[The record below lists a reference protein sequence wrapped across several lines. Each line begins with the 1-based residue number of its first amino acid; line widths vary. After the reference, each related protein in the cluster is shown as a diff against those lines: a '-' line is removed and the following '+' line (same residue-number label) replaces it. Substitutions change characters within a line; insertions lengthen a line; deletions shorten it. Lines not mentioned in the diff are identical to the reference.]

1 MLHMAQ
7 IGISDFEHDI
17 DRLTMSLNLFGFAE
31 TERYQTQE
39 TKKIEEHI
47 NRVVKILHKGIE
59 ERHPFLAF
67 ELEKH
72 CINFESAFFAT
83 NSQEQK
89 RYDKQ
94 LSELQSAK
102 ASARLVFDPEAYR
115 QHVLDAY
122 GPHRK
127 IMFPP
132 AGEACVTVLQKQIQQ
147 LARPKTGIIS
157 PTIKEFYSA
166 RQANLRVAREACI
179 EAQCKALGLPV
190 PKRKQAERSLEK

>member
-1 MLHMAQ
+1 MAQ
-7 IGISDFEHDI
+7 VGIMDYEI
-17 DRLTMSLNLFGFAE
+17 EQKKLTKALTLFGFSETDRYSSAE
-31 TERYQTQE
+31 TKR
-39 TKKIEEHI
+39 IEKNI
-47 NRVVKILHKGIE
+47 NRAIKVLENAQKDRSPFFSIE
-59 ERHPFLAF
+59 V
-67 ELEKH
+67 EKQ
-72 CINFESAFFAT
+72 CINFEYSFFAV
-83 NSQEQK
+83 NAQEQK

-94 LSELQSAK
+94 LSELQSAI

-132 AGEACVTVLQKQIQQ
+132 AGETCVTVLQKQIQQ

-157 PTIKEFYSA
+157 PTLKEFYSA
-166 RQANLRVAREACI
+166 RQANLRIAREACI

-190 PKRKQAERSLEK
+190 PKRKQVDRSLEK

>member
-1 MLHMAQ
+1 MALIGMLDYKIQKDLTRALNTFGLKE
-7 IGISDFEHDI
+7 IGRYSSRSTKEIEKYIVRATDA
-17 DRLTMSLNLFGFAE
+17 LNSSVEL
-31 TERYQTQE
+31 
-39 TKKIEEHI
+39 KS
-47 NRVVKILHKGIE
+47 
-59 ERHPFLAF
+59 PFF
-67 ELEKH
+67 SIELEKL
-72 CINFESAFFAT
+72 CINFEIAFFST
-83 NSQEQK
+83 NAQEQK

-190 PKRKQAERSLEK
+190 PKRKQTERSLEK

>member
-1 MLHMAQ
+1 MVQ
-7 IGISDFEHDI
+7 IGMLDFEHEI

-39 TKKIEEHI
+39 TKKIEEYI
-47 NRVVKILHKGIE
+47 NAVIKILHKGIE
-59 ERHPFLAF
+59 ERSPFLSL

-72 CINFESAFFAT
+72 CINFESAFFSA
-83 NSQEQK
+83 NAQEQK

-102 ASARLVFDPEAYR
+102 ASARLVFEPEAYR
-115 QHVLDAY
+115 QHVEDAY

-132 AGEACVTVLQKQIQQ
+132 AGEAYVTVLQKQIQQ

-157 PTIKEFYSA
+157 PTIKAFYSA

-179 EAQCKALGLPV
+179 EAQCKALGLPM
-190 PKRKQAERSLEK
+190 PKQKQAGLGLEK

>member
-1 MLHMAQ
+1 MAQ
-7 IGISDFEHDI
+7 TGILDYEI
-17 DRLTMSLNLFGFAE
+17 EQKKLAKVLNLFGFSETDRYSSSEAE
-31 TERYQTQE
+31 
-39 TKKIEEHI
+39 KIERNLKRAI
-47 NRVVKILHKGIE
+47 AV
-59 ERHPFLAF
+59 
-67 ELEKH
+67 LEKAQEEKSPFFSIEIEKQ
-72 CINFESAFFAT
+72 CVNFEYSFFAT
-83 NSQEQK
+83 NAQEQK

-102 ASARLVFDPEAYR
+102 ASARLVFDSEAYR

-127 IMFPP
+127 IKFPP
-132 AGEACVTVLQKQIQQ
+132 SGEACVTVLQKQIQQ

-157 PTIKEFYSA
+157 PTIKDFYSA

>member
-1 MLHMAQ
+1 MAQ
-7 IGISDFEHDI
+7 TGILDYEI
-17 DRLTMSLNLFGFAE
+17 EQKKLAKVLNLFGFSETDRYSSSEAE
-31 TERYQTQE
+31 
-39 TKKIEEHI
+39 KIERNLKRAI
-47 NRVVKILHKGIE
+47 AV
-59 ERHPFLAF
+59 
-67 ELEKH
+67 LEKAQEEKSPFFSIEIEKQ
-72 CINFESAFFAT
+72 CVNFEYSFFAT
-83 NSQEQK
+83 NAQEQK

-115 QHVLDAY
+115 QHVLDTY

-132 AGEACVTVLQKQIQQ
+132 SGEACVTVLQKQIQQ

-157 PTIKEFYSA
+157 PTIKDFYSA
-166 RQANLRVAREACI
+166 RQTNLRVAREACI

-190 PKRKQAERSLEK
+190 PKRKQAERSLGK

>member
-1 MLHMAQ
+1 M
-7 IGISDFEHDI
+7 
-17 DRLTMSLNLFGFAE
+17 
-31 TERYQTQE
+31 
-39 TKKIEEHI
+39 
-47 NRVVKILHKGIE
+47 
-59 ERHPFLAF
+59 
-67 ELEKH
+67 
-72 CINFESAFFAT
+72 NFEISFFST
-83 NSQEQK
+83 IPQEQK

-94 LSELQSAK
+94 LSELQSAMS
-102 ASARLVFDPEAYR
+102 SARLVFDPEAYR

-166 RQANLRVAREACI
+166 RQVNLRVAREACI
-179 EAQCKALGLPV
+179 EAQCKALGLPI
-190 PKRKQAERSLEK
+190 PKQKEAGLRLEK

>member
-1 MLHMAQ
+1 MMDYEIEQKKLAKA
-7 IGISDFEHDI
+7 
-17 DRLTMSLNLFGFAE
+17 LNLFGFSE
-31 TERYQTQE
+31 TDRYSSRE
-39 TKKIEEHI
+39 AKKIEKNIKHAI
-47 NRVVKILHKGIE
+47 KILE
-59 ERHPFLAF
+59 NAQNERSVFFAIDV
-67 ELEKH
+67 EKQ
-72 CINFESAFFAT
+72 CVNFEYSFFAT
-83 NSQEQK
+83 NAQEQK

-102 ASARLVFDPEAYR
+102 ASAKLVFGPESYR

-122 GPHRK
+122 GPNRK

-132 AGEACVTVLQKQIQQ
+132 AGETCVTVLQKQIQQ

-190 PKRKQAERSLEK
+190 PKNKQAERSLKK

>member
-1 MLHMAQ
+1 MAQ
-7 IGISDFEHDI
+7 TGILDSKTKELR
-17 DRLTMSLNLFGFAE
+17 RLSRTLNVFGVAE
-31 TERYQTQE
+31 TTSFQSSQTVRIEKLLSQSTE
-39 TKKIEEHI
+39 IIEKIALQ
-47 NRVVKILHKGIE
+47 NN
-59 ERHPFLAF
+59 PFLAI
-67 ELEKH
+67 EAEKY
-72 CINFESAFFAT
+72 CVNFEIAFFST
-83 NSQEQK
+83 NAQEQK

-190 PKRKQAERSLEK
+190 PKRKLAERSLEK

>member
-1 MLHMAQ
+1 MAPT
-7 IGISDFEHDI
+7 GIMNYEI
-17 DRLTMSLNLFGFAE
+17 EQKKLAKALNLFGFSE
-31 TERYQTQE
+31 TDRYSSTE
-39 TKKIEEHI
+39 AIKIEKNIRKAIKVLEHAQKE
-47 NRVVKILHKGIE
+47 RSPFFSIE
-59 ERHPFLAF
+59 V
-67 ELEKH
+67 EKQ
-72 CINFESAFFAT
+72 CINFEYSFFAT
-83 NSQEQK
+83 NKQEEN

-102 ASARLVFDPEAYR
+102 SSARLVFDPEAYR

-147 LARPKTGIIS
+147 LARPKTGITS

-166 RQANLRVAREACI
+166 RQVNLRVAREACI
-179 EAQCKALGLPV
+179 EAQCKALKLPV
-190 PKRKQAERSLEK
+190 PKRKQTERSLER

>member
-1 MLHMAQ
+1 MKPMAQ
-7 IGISDFEHDI
+7 IGMPDYKIQKN
-17 DRLTMSLNLFGFAE
+17 LTRALNTFGLKE
-31 TERYQTQE
+31 IGRYSNRS
-39 TKKIEEHI
+39 TKEIEKYIIRAI
-47 NRVVKILHKGIE
+47 NVLNSSVDVKS
-59 ERHPFLAF
+59 PFF
-67 ELEKH
+67 SIELEKL
-72 CINFESAFFAT
+72 CINFEIAFFST
-83 NSQEQK
+83 SPEEQK

-132 AGEACVTVLQKQIQQ
+132 AGEACVTVLQKHIQQ